1 MPPVIDEDERP
12 TSPESVT
19 SSGSSTGRDRPPL
32 PAIFTDNGWHILNR
46 SILSTSNCGN
56 PALRLFGFGPVTAEG
71 YGIGYIIKD
80 EGISMYVLE
89 RRLLLKD
96 LTDVFLS
103 LPFRCA
109 SSKHLQ
115 TRRFLDTLQSYL
127 LDIQRILVQLHL
139 SANQRPEPFVDH
151 QGVLRDSKT
160 GRPINGHRHGNSIDV
175 ASLDEDNMMS
185 ACSFLLCFCPIIG
198 VGTEAD
204 GCVCR
209 VQWDTRSSTAG
220 ISRCSEGRRTGRRT
234 ITRAR
239 SFLWL
244 STERRGFDHARRR
257 SVGRGISGYQDII
270 V

>member
-1 MPPVIDEDERP
+1 MYALYCLLQRERENEDRP
-12 TSPESVT
+12 NSPAST
-19 SSGSSTGRDRPPL
+19 DSGYSGSANGNGHHHHGKPAL
-32 PAIFTDNGWHILNR
+32 PAIFTDPGWQLLST

-160 GRPINGHRHGNSIDV
+160 GLPV
-175 ASLDEDNMMS
+175 
-185 ACSFLLCFCPIIG
+185 
-198 VGTEAD
+198 
-204 GCVCR
+204 
-209 VQWDTRSSTAG
+209 
-220 ISRCSEGRRTGRRT
+220 
-234 ITRAR
+234 
-239 SFLWL
+239 
-244 STERRGFDHARRR
+244 
-257 SVGRGISGYQDII
+257 
-270 V
+270 